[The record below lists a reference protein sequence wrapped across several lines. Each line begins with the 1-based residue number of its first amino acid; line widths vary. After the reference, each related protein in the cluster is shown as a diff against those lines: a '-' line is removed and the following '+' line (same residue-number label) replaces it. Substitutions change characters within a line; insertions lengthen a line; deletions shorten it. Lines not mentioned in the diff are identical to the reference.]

1 MKLAV
6 HFLGSLL
13 SNFFALY
20 AMNFDLITCLR
31 ISVFISFVYFL
42 MSKLHSQ
49 TNNGVYLEN
58 SIKVALQVAYL
69 AFSLTLFVSFE
80 SAIFRF
86 ALIFL
91 FPIIL
96 LLLRTINFCIQT
108 TAHESW
114 RNRSSSEIYLIAQT
128 LVYWVLF
135 FWGWKSFLFTA
146 LAFTF
151 VIVLKRFFWSHKA
164 GSVILFPVIS
174 TFIIFVGA
182 TLSRNAVWPYST
194 DYLLS
199 YDQIF
204 RGSIATGLTRWG
216 LNNINFGYGHRLP
229 YHWLGESI
237 TGLLARVGGISEIES
252 ISRISPYFGM
262 FFIVIVCVTLLI
274 ALNASLQ
281 VAVAVVIFFASFN
294 NHLDP
299 TSIGTLWGAAMF
311 MVSLLYVLTGLNEE
325 YKYRSAILMSVL
337 AAFTILCQS
346 VLGYILAM
354 SIIGLFILKTFTQ
367 SDKKLIY
374 YRIISLLILVSVAI
388 QLFFF
393 RANSRFEENGIVGL
407 NNWLKFPGLPIQ
419 IGGSPFSVLKA
430 VQLNSLFYIFY
441 VVAIFGVILFNI
453 FRTDLLGTISKLFLF
468 QLTAGFVLLNLI
480 NLGIFNSKFLA
491 PIGLLGGFL
500 GFLTIFQFF
509 ESVCRSRLGLT
520 AICAVVVLSFV
531 LQLNEVRVPLISA
544 KEGLVYLFFIG
555 ISFVLVFF
563 GVLNFRR
570 DRINKSVSGVGLIIM
585 MLSSTFFVLHN
596 VESWRSS
603 RVFLKRSSMQAMF
616 GGDAIQE
623 CLQFVKVKTPNTSV
637 IATSLWRI
645 PGGVDEKYFL
655 TSLMTNRLVILD
667 GPVYSKM
674 LDWQSLEYF
683 EDLKD
688 IHTSFANTLDR
699 ASHDQLVNLG
709 ASYFLLDTRSENPD
723 RTWSSLVNENVVF
736 GNQDC
741 SVIKL

>member
-1 MKLAV
+1 
-6 HFLGSLL
+6 
-13 SNFFALY
+13 
-20 AMNFDLITCLR
+20 
-31 ISVFISFVYFL
+31 
-42 MSKLHSQ
+42 
-49 TNNGVYLEN
+49 
-58 SIKVALQVAYL
+58 
-69 AFSLTLFVSFE
+69 
-80 SAIFRF
+80 
-86 ALIFL
+86 
-91 FPIIL
+91 
-96 LLLRTINFCIQT
+96 
-108 TAHESW
+108 
-114 RNRSSSEIYLIAQT
+114 
-128 LVYWVLF
+128 
-135 FWGWKSFLFTA
+135 
-146 LAFTF
+146 
-151 VIVLKRFFWSHKA
+151 
-164 GSVILFPVIS
+164 
-174 TFIIFVGA
+174 
-182 TLSRNAVWPYST
+182 
-194 DYLLS
+194 
-199 YDQIF
+199 
-204 RGSIATGLTRWG
+204 
-216 LNNINFGYGHRLP
+216 
-229 YHWLGESI
+229 
-237 TGLLARVGGISEIES
+237 
-252 ISRISPYFGM
+252 
-262 FFIVIVCVTLLI
+262 
-274 ALNASLQ
+274 
-281 VAVAVVIFFASFN
+281 
-294 NHLDP
+294 
-299 TSIGTLWGAAMF
+299 MF
-311 MVSLLYVLTGLNEE
+311 MVSLLYVLTGINGENR
-325 YKYRSAILMSVL
+325 YRSAILMSVL
-337 AAFTILCQS
+337 VGFTIFCQS
-346 VLGYILAM
+346 VLGYILAL
-354 SIIGLFILKTFTQ
+354 SIIGLFIFKIFTQ
-367 SDKKLIY
+367 TGKKLFY
-374 YRIISLLILVSVAI
+374 YQMISLLILVSVAI
-388 QLFFF
+388 QLVFF
-393 RANSRFEENGIVGL
+393 RANSRFEENGIIGL
-407 NNWLKFPGLPIQ
+407 NNWLKFPAIPIE
-419 IGGSPFSVLKA
+419 IGGSAFSVLRA
-430 VQLNSLFYIFY
+430 VQLNSLFYVFY

-468 QLTAGFVLLNLI
+468 QLIAGFVLLNLI
-480 NLGIFNSKFLA
+480 DLGEYNSKFLA

-570 DRINKSVSGVGLIIM
+570 DRTNKSVSGVGLIIM
-585 MLSSTFFVLHN
+585 MLCSTFFVLHN

-655 TSLMTNRLVILD
+655 TSLMTNRLVVLD

-674 LDWQSLEYF
+674 LDWQSLTYF

-688 IHTSFANTLDR
+688 IHTSFANTLDK